1 MQIYTNEFFS
11 SNIVFILFFFISMI
25 IVSYTDI
32 KSYTIYDKHLIVFVF
47 IAFILRN
54 TIFVTP
60 LHNYFIF
67 SSIICFCFFLIIGI
81 ISNKP
86 IGGDIKLAAYMGYI
100 LGIHIMLC
108 VVILSVLFS
117 FLFIILQKYILK
129 LNNKNIISSVLFPFL
144 FSKNKYIF
152 KLDDKNTK
160 ETLILKDKNYIP
172 YAFCLFISFIS
183 YSSLHML
190 IK

>member
-117 FLFIILQKYILK
+117 FLFIILQKYTLK
-129 LNNKNIISSVLFPFL
+129 LNNKNIVMLSVLIPFL
-144 FSKNKYIF
+144 LSF
-152 KLDDKNTK
+152 KSDDKNTK
-160 ETLILKDKNYIP
+160 EALVLKNKNYIP

-183 YSSLHML
+183 YLSLYVL